1 VDELQQRIMEL
12 EIRFTHQAQLLEDL
26 NDEVVACHQRIAQLE
41 REQRAV
47 RDTLK
52 SLGPELTESP
62 DE

>member
-1 VDELQQRIMEL
+1 MDELQQRITGL
-12 EIRFTHQAQLLEDL
+12 EIRFAHPARLLEELDDQL
-26 NDEVVACHQRIAQLE
+26 VACHSRIGHLE